1 MDKLW
6 YPVAF
11 SALIVGCGGNVDTG
25 SSTTTGGSTGVDT
38 GTPSAT
44 GGLTVMIA
52 VPYGVIPINTGGS
65 SSAHVGERFGSGG
78 QTFFSTSPIDSGV
91 PAATGGGTPIAIYG
105 IR

>member
-11 SALIVGCGGNVDTG
+11 SALIVGCGGDVDTG

-38 GTPSAT
+38 GTPTAT
-44 GGLTVMIA
+44 GGFTVMIA

-65 SSAHVGERFGSGG
+65 SSAYGGRSGFGG
-78 QTFFSTSPIDSGV
+78 QTLTSTLPIDSGV
-91 PAATGGGTPIAIYG
+91 PAATGGGPIAIYG
-105 IR
+105 VR